1 MMVMYYASRLTRWWN
16 VAETV
21 AEVGGRKEEDRKKQ

>member
-16 VAETV
+16 AAETV
-21 AEVGGRKEEDRKKQ
+21 AEVGGRKEENGEKQ

>member
-1 MMVMYYASRLTRWWN
+1 MVVMYYASRLTRWWN
-16 VAETV
+16 AAETV